1 MTSVVMPSELL
12 EKIREFLSQGKTGNF
27 TIDVKEG
34 QILSWKIAE
43 HGRVCKVDKN
53 GGNLR

>member
-43 HGRVCKVDKN
+43 HGRVCKVDKEVA
-53 GGNLR
+53 NLR